1 MDAVQVVEF
10 LVRVAGTGAIVI
22 LVVELAAR
30 AGPAFG
36 GIFAGLPI
44 VLGPGYFFLL
54 RDQPLAFVVDSAL
67 LSLLS
72 LTATQMFLLIYVIA
86 PARLAPV
93 STLALAATVW
103 ILTALLLGAVEPG
116 IATGGVSFAL
126 ATLLA
131 WRLGRG
137 FVRPQAGRAG
147 QRSFLLLLLRGL
159 AAGLLVG
166 LISILSSTFGSRLS
180 GALLAFPI
188 GFATIGLSLHRDL
201 GVIAV
206 TRTAHASLFGM
217 TSLAV
222 FCITLA
228 LVLQPLGASIGFL
241 LAIAMSVGSAA
252 FALALTRRLG
262 GG

>member
-86 PARLAPV
+86 PARLAPL

-103 ILTALLLGAVEPG
+103 ILTALLLGAIEPG

-147 QRSFLLLLLRGL
+147 RRSFLLLLRGL